1 MSCDLVCL
9 SCHMVCMSIDIVSMS
24 HNIPAKAIENAL
36 EVNRD
41 EGDEKITG
49 FSGLVVGRRN
59 QTKPCLMLKLF

>member
-1 MSCDLVCL
+1 
-9 SCHMVCMSIDIVSMS
+9 MSIDIVSMS